1 LNPGF
6 ADWKKFQICRKK
18 ESCLFA
24 AMISPCFHSCIA
36 WFDAGHDDGAEDK
49 RSK

>member
-1 LNPGF
+1 
-6 ADWKKFQICRKK
+6 
-18 ESCLFA
+18 LFA
-24 AMISPCFHSCIA
+24 AMISPCFLSCIA